1 MHPLHHPLFIRFI
14 IHFNEEKDYFECHE
28 VGEEYWKSVAPK
40 NKLHP
45 LTGWIQLAVGMY
57 HWRRSNYPGALRS
70 FIRSK
75 VKLTSGNEWVDGF
88 DQELLIKN
96 ISNAIEAVTER
107 KPFSPFPIPVTSNEL
122 KKMVKNYHAAN
133 PTVDQD
139 PYYIMHKHR
148 LRDRSS
154 IINLREQRKR
164 RNLEL

>member
-1 MHPLHHPLFIRFI
+1 
-14 IHFNEEKDYFECHE
+14 
-28 VGEEYWKSVAPK
+28 
-40 NKLHP
+40 LHP

-75 VKLTSGNEWVDGF
+75 VKLASGGEWVEGF

-96 ISNAIEAVTER
+96 ISHAIEAVTER
-107 KPFSPFPIPVTSNEL
+107 KPFSPFAIPMTSNEL
-122 KKMVKNYHAAN
+122 KKIVKNYHIAN
-133 PTVDQD
+133 PIVEQD

>member
-1 MHPLHHPLFIRFI
+1 MHPLHHPLFIQFI

-28 VGEEYWKSVAPK
+28 VGEEYWKSIAPK
-40 NKLHP
+40 DKLHP

-75 VKLTSGNEWVDGF
+75 VKLADGGVWVEGF
-88 DQELLIKN
+88 DREKLIALV
-96 ISNAIEAVTER
+96 SGAIEDVTDR
-107 KPFSPFPIPVTSNEL
+107 KPFSPFQLPVTSADLIKKL
-122 KKMVKNYHAAN
+122 KSYQAAN
-133 PTVDQD
+133 PIAQQD